1 MKIYAYNAID
11 YSGQTIKG
19 TVESETADSASREVS
34 AKGLYLV
41 SIRETAGLVTFFQ
54 KYLLKLRVG
63 RADILEFTQNLSIM
77 LKSGIPITTCLDDI
91 IMSTTNNA
99 FKPVLHEI
107 QYKLECGSSVSAAL
121 AAHGT
126 LFPEIVKTLV
136 AVGEETGR
144 LEESLHEASEHLQ
157 RSQNLSGT
165 IKKALLYPAF
175 ALLATIGA
183 LFFWMVFVIPNL
195 TVTLKSM
202 GVKLPALT
210 RALITI
216 SGFFQA
222 HWVLM
227 LFALL
232 MVPPALFLMGKN
244 SKFRYARDWA
254 VIRLPVV
261 KLIAFNRL
269 MATFSEQ
276 FRMLSMADIAIER
289 LFELMIPPLRNEYF
303 TVHLLRAKENI
314 LNGNP
319 ISESLEQQKIL
330 PPMVISKLRIGQ
342 KTGTLDNQLD
352 FLTKYYTKKL
362 ENATD
367 NLGKIMEPLII
378 VTIGGLFAIIIM
390 GLLLPIYDLVSK
402 AGKM

>member
-1 MKIYAYNAID
+1 MKIYAYNALD

-19 TVESETADSASREVS
+19 TIESETFEAASREVG

-41 SIRETAGLVTFFQ
+41 SISETAGLEIFLHRHLQ
-54 KYLLKLRVG
+54 KLRIG
-63 RADILEFTQNLSIM
+63 RSDILEFTQNLSIM
-77 LKSGIPITTCLDDI
+77 LNAGIPITICLDDI
-91 IMSTTNNA
+91 IMSATNKA
-99 FKPVLHEI
+99 FKPVLHQI

-121 AAHGT
+121 EAHGT

-144 LEESLHEASEHLQ
+144 LEESLREASEHLQ
-157 RSQNLSGT
+157 RSQNLAGT
-165 IKKALLYPAF
+165 IKKALLYPTF
-175 ALLATIGA
+175 ALIATIGA
-183 LFFWMVFVIPNL
+183 LFFWMTFVIPSL
-195 TVTLKSM
+195 TVSLKSM
-202 GVKLPALT
+202 GVKLPVLT
-210 RALITI
+210 IVLIKT

-222 HWVLM
+222 HWLFM
-227 LFALL
+227 LVALL
-232 MVPPALFLMGKN
+232 MVPPALFLLGKN
-244 SKFRYARDWA
+244 RQFRYIRDWA
-254 VIRLPVV
+254 IIKLPVV
-261 KLIAFNRL
+261 KLIAFNKL
-269 MATFSEQ
+269 LATFSEQ

-319 ISESLEQQKIL
+319 IAESLEQQKIL
-330 PPMVISKLRIGQ
+330 PPMIISKLRIGQ
-342 KTGTLDNQLD
+342 TTGTLDKQLS

-362 ENATD
+362 EDATE

-378 VTIGGLFAIIIM
+378 VAIGGLFAIMIM
-390 GLLLPIYDLVSK
+390 GLLLPIYDLISK